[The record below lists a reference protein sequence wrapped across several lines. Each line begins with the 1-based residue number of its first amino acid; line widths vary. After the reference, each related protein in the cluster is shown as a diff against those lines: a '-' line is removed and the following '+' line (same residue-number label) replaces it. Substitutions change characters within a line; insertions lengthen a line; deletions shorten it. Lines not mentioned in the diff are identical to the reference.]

1 MLRDMSQQ
9 NSHQTAANTSLKNT
23 NESEDSK
30 AITNG
35 KTDNITLKTIHI
47 RNSQIEGYMK
57 NQCILCILVSIDRQR
72 LFQFVYDPGIIC
84 LSNTPSL
91 HLKWLPVTRNPI
103 NSIRKESQNERY
115 IGNPCEKRLP
125 VTRNPINSIR
135 KEFKKEH
142 YIENPCEKRLPVP
155 RNPVNSIR
163 KESQNKSYI
172 GNRCKKRLP
181 VTRNPINSIRKEFK
195 KILLQNL
202 CMYN

>member
-1 MLRDMSQQ
+1 MVEDYARSEIDNTFATMKNKLYMLRDMSQQ

-91 HLKWLPVTRNPI
+91 HLKWLPKTQNLNYISTEFHKSALCRI
-103 NSIRKESQNERY
+103 LLQRNSIRNSQN
-115 IGNPCEKRLP
+115 
-125 VTRNPINSIR
+125 
-135 KEFKKEH
+135 
-142 YIENPCEKRLPVP
+142 
-155 RNPVNSIR
+155 
-163 KESQNKSYI
+163 
-172 GNRCKKRLP
+172 
-181 VTRNPINSIRKEFK
+181 
-195 KILLQNL
+195 
-202 CMYN
+202 